1 MDNSELDLAMSQGE
15 FSFIFNMMIFTVAIT
30 AVLNEASTNVDDD
43 LMVRKYIRAV
53 GVLLSLMC
61 HFLAI

>member
-1 MDNSELDLAMSQGE
+1 
-15 FSFIFNMMIFTVAIT
+15 MMIFTVAIT